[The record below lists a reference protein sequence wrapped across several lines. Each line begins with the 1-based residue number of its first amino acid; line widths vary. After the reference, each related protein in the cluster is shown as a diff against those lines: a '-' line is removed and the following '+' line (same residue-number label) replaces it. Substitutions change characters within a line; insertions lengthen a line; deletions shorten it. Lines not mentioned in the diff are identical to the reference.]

1 MVRVAGENK
10 VRSGGMNPVIG
21 LDVSKGESH
30 AQAFSD
36 RGTPYGKTFRFEHNL
51 EGLASF
57 LRYVQDLQ
65 SFTGQRPAVVLE
77 ATGHYHSPVVQ
88 FLDEHQ
94 YLYIVI
100 NPFLSHQAK
109 KTNLRKVKTDI
120 ADAHQLGELFYK
132 EELEPYKKRGQYLL
146 NLRYLTR
153 QRESLT
159 EMVVQAKLQFQAVM
173 DQVFP
178 EYQGVFGD
186 LYSKVSL
193 RFLSLHPTSQSV
205 LALSEE
211 DVTATI
217 QHLVGHASSNRW
229 SMERAQKLM
238 DAAARNPFK
247 DTAFPS
253 HLIALDLLIKLLL
266 QYQEHLAKLDKS
278 IDALAEELA
287 EYDLIQSIPGIGTK
301 IAATILAEIGEIDRF
316 DHAKKLVAFAGIDPS
331 VFSSGKFIATR
342 NKITKRGSRRLRT
355 ALYQAVRCGLRSSR
369 NKKLK
374 AYYDKKREEGK
385 LFKVAVIACANK
397 LLHWIYAIL
406 TKKETFRLN

>member
-1 MVRVAGENK
+1 
-10 VRSGGMNPVIG
+10 MNPVIG

-36 RGTPYGKTFRFEHNL
+36 RGTPHGKTFRFEHNL

-57 LRYVQDLQ
+57 LRYAKDLE

-100 NPFLSHQAK
+100 NPFISYQAK
-109 KTNLRKVKTDI
+109 KTHLRKVKTDV
-120 ADAHQLGELFYK
+120 ADAYQLGELFYK
-132 EELEPYKKRGQYLL
+132 EELEPSKKRGQYLM

-153 QRESLT
+153 QYESLT
-159 EMVVQAKLQFQAVM
+159 DMYVQAKLQFQAVL

-178 EYQGVFGD
+178 EYHGVFGD

-193 RFLSLHPTSQSV
+193 RFLALYPTSQSV
-205 LALSEE
+205 LALSEK
-211 DVTATI
+211 DVTAQI
-217 QHLVGHASSNRW
+217 QHLVGHVSSNRW
-229 SMERAQKLM
+229 SLEKAQILI
-238 DAAARNPFK
+238 AAAERNPFK
-247 DTAFPS
+247 KTAFQG
-253 HLIALDLLIKLLL
+253 HLISLELLNNLLL

-278 IDALAEELA
+278 IEALAEELI

-316 DHAKKLVAFAGIDPS
+316 DHAKKLIAFAGIDPS
-331 VFSSGKFIATR
+331 VFSSGKFTATR
-342 NKITKRGSRRLRT
+342 NTITKRGSRRLRT
-355 ALYQAVRCGLRSSR
+355 ALYQAVRCGIRSSR
-369 NKKLK
+369 NKKLRS
-374 AYYDKKREEGK
+374 YYDKKRAEGK
-385 LFKVAVIACANK
+385 LFKVAVIACANNRI
-397 LLHWIYAIL
+397 HWIYAIL
-406 TKKETFRLN
+406 TKKETFRLD